1 MYRLMGMVVDMKAE
15 IIAVGTELLLGQI
28 VNTNAQYISQQL
40 ALVGV
45 DVFYHTVVGDNAKR
59 IQQTIET
66 ARDRSDLLIF
76 TGGLGPTMDDLTK
89 DVLAEMLGRKMTYD
103 EPAMAKMTE
112 MFAGRGIHMVESNK
126 RQAHVIDGA
135 DVLKNSTGLAVGN
148 ILQHNETTYVLLP
161 GPPRE
166 MKPMLDNEAIPWLQR
181 RQVIDQSSLYT
192 RMLKFAGIGE
202 SGLENALLDLIEQQ
216 TDTTIATY
224 AKEGEVLVRL
234 AVKGTD
240 RTEAELKLDQV
251 EREIR
256 TRLGLHLYATEDLP
270 LPEVL
275 VKQLTQ
281 YGLTLSAAESCTGGM
296 FADTI
301 TAIPGSSHVF
311 AGGAVTYSNEMKERI
326 LGVPHELLE
335 GEHAPG
341 AVSEQTAKA
350 MVEGMQDIADTDFTV
365 AITGVAGPDH
375 SERKPVG
382 LVYIAIAE
390 KGKEVVVEEL
400 RLNGD
405 REGIRRRT
413 VYAIMYRLWRRLQ
426 ERSVHNAM

>member
-1 MYRLMGMVVDMKAE
+1 MKAE

-28 VNTNAQYISQQL
+28 VNTNAQYISERL
-40 ALVGV
+40 AVVGV
-45 DVFYHTVVGDNAKR
+45 DVFYHTVVGDNAVR
-59 IQQTIET
+59 IRQCIET
-66 ARDRSDLLIF
+66 ACKRSDLLIF

-103 EPAMAKMTE
+103 EPALAKMTE
-112 MFAGRGIHMVESNK
+112 MFAGRGIQMVESNK
-126 RQAHVIDGA
+126 RQANVIDGA
-135 DVLKNSTGLAVGN
+135 DVLKNSNGLAVGN
-148 ILQHNETTYVLLP
+148 ALRHDGTTYVLLP

-166 MKPMLDNEAIPWLQR
+166 MKPMLDNEAIPWLKSHQL
-181 RQVIDQSSLYT
+181 IDQSSLYT

-234 AVKGTD
+234 AVKGID
-240 RTEAELKLDQV
+240 QRVADVKLDQV
-251 EREIR
+251 EQEIHN
-256 TRLGLHLYATEDLP
+256 RLGMHLYAAKDVSLP
-270 LPEVL
+270 VVL
-275 VKQLTQ
+275 VEQLSQ
-281 YGLTLSAAESCTGGM
+281 LGMTLSAAESCTGGM
-296 FADTI
+296 FADMI
-301 TAIPGSSHVF
+301 TAVPGSSQVF
-311 AGGAVTYSNEMKERI
+311 VGGAVTYSNEMKERI
-326 LGVPHELLE
+326 LGVPNELLE
-335 GEHAPG
+335 GENAPG
-341 AVSEQTAKA
+341 AVSEPTAKA
-350 MVEGMQDIADTDFTV
+350 MAEGMRDIADTDFTV
-365 AITGVAGPDH
+365 AITGVAGPAH

-390 KGKEVVVEEL
+390 KGREIVVEEL

-426 ERSVHNAM
+426 DRTVHIH

>member
-1 MYRLMGMVVDMKAE
+1 MKAE

-28 VNTNAQYISQQL
+28 VNTNAQYISQRL
-40 ALVGV
+40 AVVGV
-45 DVFYHTVVGDNAKR
+45 DVFYHTVVGDNAVR
-59 IQQTIET
+59 IRQCIET
-66 ARDRSDLLIF
+66 ACKRSDLLIF

-103 EPAMAKMTE
+103 DPAMVKMTE

-126 RQAHVIDGA
+126 RQANVIDGA

-148 ILQHNETTYVLLP
+148 ALRHDGTTYVLLP

-166 MKPMLDNEAIPWLQR
+166 MKPMLDNEAIPWLKSQ
-181 RQVIDQSSLYT
+181 QLIDQSSLYT

-240 RTEAELKLDQV
+240 QHEADVKLDQV
-251 EREIR
+251 EQEIHN
-256 TRLGLHLYATEDLP
+256 RLGMHLYAAKDVSLS
-270 LPEVL
+270 EVL
-275 VKQLTQ
+275 VEQLSLL
-281 YGLTLSAAESCTGGM
+281 GMTLSAAESCTGGM
-296 FADTI
+296 FADMI
-301 TAIPGSSHVF
+301 TAVPGSSQVF

-335 GEHAPG
+335 GENAPG
-341 AVSEQTAKA
+341 AVSEPTAKA
-350 MVEGMQDIADTDFTV
+350 MAEGMRDIADTDFTV
-365 AITGVAGPDH
+365 AITGVAGPAH

-390 KGKEVVVEEL
+390 KGKEIVVEEL

-426 ERSVHNAM
+426 DRTVHIH